1 VRCLLAAA
9 VLFLLP
15 IRAFAEP
22 VVAEPAAVALPSVAP
37 PAPAQ
42 PVVAEEPAVAVAQA
56 PVASP
61 VVAVAEPAAATP
73 GVAATEPATVSP
85 AEAAQPAS
93 ADPTGTLPD
102 LGAPPVDPAA
112 AIPPVV
118 APPPRPLTPEEQI
131 IANATRST
139 FLREVLGGLYA
150 SREWR
155 PIWLDAGAA
164 RELVAAVRESDK
176 QGLSPKAYGLDELE
190 PLVDTSPKDLK
201 RDVILSRAFV
211 RLAFDLRYGRI
222 PVSKFGAAAA
232 STKRLAG
239 GENSVELATAIETKK
254 VREFLERMQPPFALY
269 KRLGTALEDY
279 RKIAAGG
286 GWKTVETG
294 PTLRPG
300 TRDRRVAQLRK
311 RLAASGDLA
320 ESGGLAASA
329 GEASDRYEGD
339 IVEAVKSFQARH
351 GLERDGVAGPKTI
364 DAMNVP
370 AAKRV
375 DQIRA
380 TMERTRQFLHDLPS
394 RFVVV
399 NIAAFSAYLIDGGQ
413 PVWSSRII
421 AGKPNLETPVFRA
434 MIESFILNP
443 EWNVPP
449 SIVRDELL
457 PGLAKD
463 PRKLEKMHIRRVGER
478 YVQQAGVHNSLGR
491 IKFHMPNEHA
501 VYLHDTPSKNLFER
515 RERAFSHG
523 CVRLENPFQLAAL
536 LLDDP
541 ARDAAALEKEMQN
554 GKTKWVKLREPVP
567 VLVMTWSVV
576 VSGDGRVDFLTDLY
590 GHDEEVLAGLDGTP
604 LPPERKVVKKATPQ
618 GSPPRARSTPP
629 AESERS
635 ALLPA
640 NPAQN

>member
-1 VRCLLAAA
+1 VRSLLAAA
-9 VLFLLP
+9 ILLLLP
-15 IRAFAEP
+15 VRAFAEP
-22 VVAEPAAVALPSVAP
+22 AVAEPAAVVSPTVAPLMQRAAAEESVA
-37 PAPAQ
+37 A
-42 PVVAEEPAVAVAQA
+42 VAE
-56 PVASP
+56 P
-61 VVAVAEPAAATP
+61 VVAVVDPLAANLEEA
-73 GVAATEPATVSP
+73 VSP
-85 AEAAQPAS
+85 AS
-93 ADPTGTLPD
+93 TDPGQTLPGSGV
-102 LGAPPVDPAA
+102 LPVLPPA
-112 AIPPVV
+112 VV
-118 APPPRPLTPEEQI
+118 PPPPRPLTPEEQI
-131 IANATRST
+131 IANATRSS
-139 FLREVLGGLYA
+139 FLREVLGRLYS
-150 SREWR
+150 SRDWR
-155 PIWLDAGAA
+155 PLWTDASAT
-164 RELVAAVRESDK
+164 RELVAAVRESEQ
-176 QGLSPKAYGLDELE
+176 QGLGPKAYGLDELE
-190 PLVDTSPKDLK
+190 PLVDSSPKDLK
-201 RDVILSRAFV
+201 RDVVLSRAFV
-211 RLAFDLRYGRI
+211 RLAFDLRFGRV
-222 PVSKFGAAAA
+222 PVSKFGVAAAT
-232 STKRLAG
+232 TKQLAE
-239 GENSVELATAIETKK
+239 GENSAELAAAIETRN

-269 KRLGTALEDY
+269 KRLGTALENY
-279 RKIAAGG
+279 RKIAAAG
-286 GWKTVETG
+286 GWKTVDTG

-300 TRDRRVAQLRK
+300 ARDRRVSQLRK

-320 ESGGLAASA
+320 GSGGDA
-329 GEASDRYEGD
+329 GTGDDRYEGD

-364 DAMNVP
+364 EAMNVP
-370 AAKRV
+370 AARRV

-380 TMERTRQFLHDLPS
+380 TLERTRQYLHDLPS

-399 NIAAFSAYLIDGGQ
+399 NIAAFSAYLIDNGQ

-421 AGKPNLETPVFRA
+421 VGKPNLETPVFRA
-434 MIESFILNP
+434 SIESFILNP
-443 EWNVPP
+443 EWNVPA

-604 LPPERKVVKKATPQ
+604 LPPERKVVKAPA
-618 GSPPRARSTPP
+618 PPRARSAPP
-629 AESERS
+629 AETERS
-635 ALLPA
+635 ASLPA
-640 NPAQN
+640 SPSQD

>member
-1 VRCLLAAA
+1 VRSLLAAA
-9 VLFLLP
+9 VLLLLP
-15 IRAFAEP
+15 VRAFAEP
-22 VVAEPAAVALPSVAP
+22 VVTEPAAVAHPSVAP

-42 PVVAEEPAVAVAQA
+42 PVVVEEPVVAVAQPA
-56 PVASP
+56 
-61 VVAVAEPAAATP
+61 VAVAEPAASDLEEALP
-73 GVAATEPATVSP
+73 PATVAP
-85 AEAAQPAS
+85 S
-93 ADPTGTLPD
+93 ATPPD
-102 LGAPPVDPAA
+102 VGGSPVDPA

-118 APPPRPLTPEEQI
+118 TPPPRPLTPEEQI

-139 FLREVLGGLYA
+139 FLREVLGGLYS
-150 SREWR
+150 SRDWR
-155 PIWLDAGAA
+155 PIWLDAAA
-164 RELVAAVRESDK
+164 TRELVAAVRESDK
-176 QGLSPKAYGLDELE
+176 HGLSPKAYGLDELE
-190 PLVDTSPKDLK
+190 PLVDSSPKDLR

-211 RLAFDLRYGRI
+211 RLAFDLRFGRI

-232 STKRLAG
+232 STKRLAA
-239 GENSVELATAIETKK
+239 GENSAELATAIETRK

-269 KRLGTALEDY
+269 KRLGKALEDY
-279 RKIAAGG
+279 RKIAADG
-286 GWKTVETG
+286 GWKTVDTG

-320 ESGGLAASA
+320 AGGGLAASA
-329 GEASDRYEGD
+329 EDTSDRYEGD

-370 AAKRV
+370 ATKRV

-421 AGKPNLETPVFRA
+421 AGKPDLETPVFRA
-434 MIESFILNP
+434 TIESFILNP

-457 PGLAKD
+457 PGLARD
-463 PRKLEKMHIRRVGER
+463 PRKLEKMHIRRVGDR

-640 NPAQN
+640 NPAQD